1 VQIRII
7 GGLLSCLESG
17 EYDMGLGHRNLGRK
31 EQLRQQLIFTLK
43 RPERLSLRR
52 LVVSPAGYGLLYKL
66 PFFEGNS
73 KECLSLSLEPS
84 PWLQNWRIGGGR
96 RSD

>member
-1 VQIRII
+1 MQIRII

-17 EYDMGLGHRNLGRK
+17 EYDMGLGHRNLRRK
-31 EQLRQQLIFTLK
+31 EQLRQQLFLK
-43 RPERLSLRR
+43 RPERVSLRR

-84 PWLQNWRIGGGR
+84 PWLQHWRTTFR
-96 RSD
+96 LNLQQ